1 MNQTDMPPQQIKLH
15 KKSRQLELHYAD
27 GSHYQLSCEFLR
39 VFSPSAEVRGH
50 GRGQEVLQTGKLNV
64 EIRDIIAVGNYAI
77 QLVFDDGHDSGIY
90 SWRYL
95 RELGEN
101 HQTLWEGYLAELREA
116 NASRDPDEQV
126 VTLVDPSKG

>member
-1 MNQTDMPPQQIKLH
+1 MNQTDIPPQQIKLH
-15 KKSRQLELHYAD
+15 KKSRQLELRYAD

-101 HQTLWEGYLAELREA
+101 HQTLWEGYLAELRAA

>member
-15 KKSRQLELHYAD
+15 KKSRLLELRYAD

-101 HQTLWEGYLAELREA
+101 YQTLWEGYLADLRAA

-126 VTLVDPSKG
+126 VTLVDPSKD

>member
-15 KKSRQLELHYAD
+15 KKSRLLELRYAD
-27 GSHYQLSCEFLR
+27 CSHYQLSCEFLR

-101 HQTLWEGYLAELREA
+101 HQTLWEGYLAELRAA

-126 VTLVDPSKG
+126 VTLVDPSKD

>member
-15 KKSRQLELHYAD
+15 KKSRLLELRYAD

-101 HQTLWEGYLAELREA
+101 HQTLWEGYLAELRAA

-126 VTLVDPSKG
+126 VTLVDPNKG

>member
-1 MNQTDMPPQQIKLH
+1 MPPQQIKLH
-15 KKSRQLELHYAD
+15 KKSRLLELRYAD

-101 HQTLWEGYLAELREA
+101 HQTLWEGYLAELRAA

-126 VTLVDPSKG
+126 VTLVDPNKG

>member
-15 KKSRQLELHYAD
+15 KKSRLLELRYAD

-50 GRGQEVLQTGKLNV
+50 GRGQEVLQTGTLTV

-101 HQTLWEGYLAELREA
+101 HQTLWEGYLAELRAA

>member
-1 MNQTDMPPQQIKLH
+1 
-15 KKSRQLELHYAD
+15 
-27 GSHYQLSCEFLR
+27 
-39 VFSPSAEVRGH
+39 
-50 GRGQEVLQTGKLNV
+50 LQTGKLNV

-101 HQTLWEGYLAELREA
+101 HQTLWEGYLAELRAA

>member
-15 KKSRQLELHYAD
+15 KKSRLLELRYAD

-101 HQTLWEGYLAELREA
+101 HQTLWEGYLAELRTA

>member
-1 MNQTDMPPQQIKLH
+1 MNQTDIPPQQIKLH
-15 KKSRQLELHYAD
+15 KKSRLLELRYAD

-101 HQTLWEGYLAELREA
+101 YQTLWEGYLAELRAA

>member
-15 KKSRQLELHYAD
+15 KKSRLLELRYAD

-64 EIRDIIAVGNYAI
+64 AIRDIIAVGNYAI

-101 HQTLWEGYLAELREA
+101 HQTLWEGYLAELRAA

>member
-15 KKSRQLELHYAD
+15 KKSRLLELRYAD

-50 GRGQEVLQTGKLNV
+50 GRGQEVLQTGKLNE

-101 HQTLWEGYLAELREA
+101 HQTLWEGYLAELRAA

>member
-15 KKSRQLELHYAD
+15 TKSRQLELRYAD

-101 HQTLWEGYLAELREA
+101 HQTLWEGYLAELRAA

>member
-15 KKSRQLELHYAD
+15 KKSRLMELRYAD

-101 HQTLWEGYLAELREA
+101 HQTLWGGYLAELRA
-116 NASRDPDEQV
+116 TNASRDPDEQV

>member
-1 MNQTDMPPQQIKLH
+1 MPPQQIKLH
-15 KKSRQLELHYAD
+15 KKSRLLELRYAD

-50 GRGQEVLQTGKLNV
+50 GRGQEVLQTGKLNE

-101 HQTLWEGYLAELREA
+101 HQTLWEGYLAELRAA

-126 VTLVDPSKG
+126 VTLVDPNKG

>member
-15 KKSRQLELHYAD
+15 KKSRLLELRYAD

-101 HQTLWEGYLAELREA
+101 HQTLWEGYLAELRAA

-126 VTLVDPSKG
+126 VTLVDPSKD

>member
-1 MNQTDMPPQQIKLH
+1 MNQTDMPPQQIMLH
-15 KKSRQLELHYAD
+15 KKSRLLELRYAD

-101 HQTLWEGYLAELREA
+101 HQTLWEGYLAELRAA

>member
-15 KKSRQLELHYAD
+15 KKSRLLELRYAD

-50 GRGQEVLQTGKLNV
+50 GRGQGVLQTGKLNV

-101 HQTLWEGYLAELREA
+101 HQTLWEGYLAELRAA

>member
-15 KKSRQLELHYAD
+15 KKSRLLELRYAD

-101 HQTLWEGYLAELREA
+101 HQTLWEGYLAELRAA
-116 NASRDPDEQV
+116 NASRDPDEQI

>member
-15 KKSRQLELHYAD
+15 KKSRLLELRYAD

-126 VTLVDPSKG
+126 VTLVDPSKD

>member
-15 KKSRQLELHYAD
+15 KKSRLLELRYAD

-64 EIRDIIAVGNYAI
+64 EIRDIIAVGNYAV

-101 HQTLWEGYLAELREA
+101 YQILWEGYLAELRAA

>member
-1 MNQTDMPPQQIKLH
+1 MVQTETPPKQIKLN
-15 KKSRQLELHYAD
+15 KKSRQLELLYPD
-27 GSHYQLSCEFLR
+27 GGHYQLSCEFLR

-64 EIRDIIAVGNYAI
+64 AIRDIIAVGNYAI

-90 SWRYL
+90 SWGYL

-101 HQTLWEGYLAELREA
+101 QHNLWQDYLLRLHKA
-116 NASRDPDEQV
+116 DASRDPDEQV
-126 VTLVDPSKG
+126 VTLFDPGRA

>member
-15 KKSRQLELHYAD
+15 KKSRLLELRYAD

-101 HQTLWEGYLAELREA
+101 HQTLWEGYLAELRAA
-116 NASRDPDEQV
+116 NASRNPDEQV
-126 VTLVDPSKG
+126 VTLVDPSKD

>member
-1 MNQTDMPPQQIKLH
+1 MPPQQIKLH
-15 KKSRQLELHYAD
+15 KKSRLLELRYAD

-101 HQTLWEGYLAELREA
+101 HQTLWEGYLAELRAA

>member
-15 KKSRQLELHYAD
+15 KKSRLLELRYAD

-90 SWRYL
+90 SWHYL

-101 HQTLWEGYLAELREA
+101 HQTLWEGYLAELRAA

-126 VTLVDPSKG
+126 VTLVDPNKG

>member
-15 KKSRQLELHYAD
+15 KKSRLLELRYAD

-50 GRGQEVLQTGKLNV
+50 GRGQEGLQTGKLNV

-101 HQTLWEGYLAELREA
+101 HQTLWEGYLAELRAA

-126 VTLVDPSKG
+126 VTLVDPNKG

>member
-15 KKSRQLELHYAD
+15 KKSRLLELRYAD

-101 HQTLWEGYLAELREA
+101 HQTLWEGYLAELRAA

>member
-1 MNQTDMPPQQIKLH
+1 
-15 KKSRQLELHYAD
+15 
-27 GSHYQLSCEFLR
+27 LR

-101 HQTLWEGYLAELREA
+101 HQTLWEGYLAELRAA